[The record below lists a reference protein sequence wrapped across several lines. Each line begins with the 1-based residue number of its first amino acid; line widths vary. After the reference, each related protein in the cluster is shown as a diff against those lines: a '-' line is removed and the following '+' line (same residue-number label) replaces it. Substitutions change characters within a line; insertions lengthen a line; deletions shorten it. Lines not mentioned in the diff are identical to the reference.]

1 MKFESFLRF
10 YHQKRKGKDK
20 KEQERNEKDYGAY
33 TVCEKIDNVRNDQNR
48 NDHKLNEAT
57 ERDDEHHEYYQIDFS
72 KVPADEKVNNL
83 NRQYR
88 RINYRSND
96 YEAVTYDFNETLED
110 QEDENKNEPLKGMPK
125 NPIVEGEI
133 TTIDIQ
139 RGCYDLGISI
149 VGGTDT
155 PLMCVVVQNLLHDG
169 IAAKDGRLQSG
180 DQILEV
186 NGEDLTQ
193 ATHTQAR
200 KALELLYSICR
211 LTVYREKSEDNSP
224 IEKEEILRI
233 SLVKQKGKQLGIKL
247 VGKRHSPGLYIMDV
261 IPESLAAQD
270 NRLKRDDRILEIN
283 CQDLTFGT
291 QEQAAN
297 IIQASVDKVQF
308 VVSRRSRP
316 QTPDLI
322 RSTSH
327 EQISGSLADDG
338 ALCKQC
344 EEKHFTVAKDS
355 KESLGISVA
364 GGLESLRGDI
374 PLYVTNIQANG
385 CLGRSK
391 QIKKGDVLLAI
402 NGTSLKS
409 LTHKEAVKAL
419 KASADAKSVTL
430 RTISSVESSD
440 GITNFSPSWL
450 YWLNLP
456 KKCQIVKTITIQKGY
471 SQSLGFSIVGG
482 IDSTPGKQG
491 IHVKSLVP
499 GTPAFRDGRL
509 KCGDIVLS
517 VNGDDITNMTH
528 AYVVQ
533 LLKNTKGLVT
543 LDVV

>member
-1 MKFESFLRF
+1 MTDLCWLLGCS
-10 YHQKRKGKDK
+10 
-20 KEQERNEKDYGAY
+20 
-33 TVCEKIDNVRNDQNR
+33 C
-48 NDHKLNEAT
+48 
-57 ERDDEHHEYYQIDFS
+57 
-72 KVPADEKVNNL
+72 
-83 NRQYR
+83 
-88 RINYRSND
+88 
-96 YEAVTYDFNETLED
+96 
-110 QEDENKNEPLKGMPK
+110 MPK